1 MPRSVLPYL
10 LLALIQGLACLQ
22 LWNLPEAHW
31 ARVSLYA
38 LAATTLVGGLLCQLL
53 WGRLL
58 QARTW
63 LPVLLCTLLFA
74 ALVGWFSWQFS
85 GRWRYE
91 APYGLVFSTGLLL
104 ALLLYI
110 LCPFIQ
116 AWPGRQG
123 WRFDYQALFAH
134 AWNNAF
140 VLLLGGLLVG
150 AFWLLIWLSTALFEM
165 LGIAV
170 LKSLLLSRP
179 FVYLSTPMVFALG
192 LRLGLERVQVI
203 DALRTL
209 LLGACH
215 LLLPLS
221 TLIVLLFLG
230 GLLVSGL
237 EPLWQTRSATPI
249 LLSLLLIHLL
259 LVNGVVQDGTRE
271 APYARPLRLLI
282 GLSLLVAPLLAL
294 LAGQALWLRIEQYG
308 LTPSRV
314 FAVVAVLI
322 CALHA
327 LALAFATLR
336 RQSPWLATLTT
347 SNPPIALVTAVLLI
361 LLQTPVL
368 NPLEL
373 TAANQ
378 YQRLLAGKADMQALG
393 DLRFRYGEAGKRYHE
408 RLRQSTDLP
417 QPLADWVAGKRPEL
431 PPATAEWLGAELPI
445 TEQLLQIHEVERV
458 CRQQGCYLMALDMR
472 LDAHSETEE
481 RQILWLDTTE
491 PLAKLAFIVRSSEG
505 VWHLQDIHH
514 LREESA
520 QVLERLRQG
529 DFQLET
535 PRYRRLVLGETWLQ
549 LAEPRR

>member
-31 ARVSLYA
+31 VRVALYA
-38 LAATTLVGGLLCQLL
+38 LVTATLVGGLLCQLL
-53 WGRLL
+53 WGRLR

-74 ALVGWFSWQFS
+74 ALVGWFAWQFS
-85 GRWRYE
+85 GPLRIE
-91 APYGLVFSTGLLL
+91 TPYGLGFSTYLSL

-110 LCPFIQ
+110 LCPFVQ
-116 AWPGRQG
+116 AWPSRRG
-123 WRFDYQALFAH
+123 WGFDYQALFAH

-150 AFWLLIWLSTALFEM
+150 AFWLLIWLSTALLGM
-165 LGIAV
+165 LGV
-170 LKSLLLSRP
+170 GFLKWLLFSQP
-179 FVYLSTPMVFALG
+179 FVCLSTPMVFALG

-203 DALRTL
+203 EALRTL

-230 GLLVSGL
+230 GVLFSGL

-259 LVNGVVQDGTRE
+259 LINGVVQDGTRE
-271 APYARPLRLLI
+271 APYARSLRALI
-282 GLSLLVAPLLAL
+282 GLSLLLAPVLAL
-294 LAGQALWLRIEQYG
+294 LAGYALWLRIGQYG

-314 FAVVAVLI
+314 FAVVAAAV

-327 LALAFATLR
+327 LALAFAAL
-336 RQSPWLATLTT
+336 RQSPWLASLSI
-347 SNPPIALVTAVLLI
+347 SNPPIAWATAVLLI

-378 YQRLLAGKADMQALG
+378 YQRLLAGNADRSALHA
-393 DLRFRYGEAGKRYHE
+393 LQFRYGEVGKRYYE
-408 RLRQSTDLP
+408 RLRQTADLP
-417 QPLADWVAGKRPEL
+417 QPLAEWIADKETEL
-431 PPATAEWLGAELPI
+431 LPATAQWLGAELPN
-445 TEQLLQIHEVERV
+445 TDELLQFYVTRSV
-458 CRQQGCYLMALDMR
+458 CRQPGCYLMALDMR
-472 LDAHSETEE
+472 LDTSSDTEQ
-481 RQILWLDTTE
+481 RQVLWLDATG
-491 PLAKLAFIVRSSEG
+491 PQARLAFIVRDAEG
-505 VWHLQDIHH
+505 EWRVQTVHH
-514 LREESA
+514 LREDSA

-529 DFQLET
+529 NYQLEA
-535 PRYRRLVLGETWLQ
+535 PRYRRLVLGDKSLQ
-549 LAEPRR
+549 PTESPR

>member
-1 MPRSVLPYL
+1 MPRSVPPYL

-22 LWNLPEAHW
+22 LWNPPEAHW
-31 ARVSLYA
+31 VRVALYA
-38 LAATTLVGGLLCQLL
+38 LVTATLVGGLLCQLL
-53 WGRLL
+53 WGRLR

-74 ALVGWFSWQFS
+74 ALVGWFAWQFS
-85 GRWRYE
+85 GRLRFE
-91 APYGLVFSTGLLL
+91 TPYGLGFSTYLSL

-116 AWPGRQG
+116 AWPSRQG

-140 VLLLGGLLVG
+140 VLLLGGLLVS
-150 AFWLLIWLSTALFEM
+150 AFWLLIWLSTALLGM
-165 LGIAV
+165 LGIGF
-170 LKSLLLSRP
+170 LKSLLFSRP
-179 FVYLSTPMVFALG
+179 FVCLSTPMVFALG

-230 GLLVSGL
+230 SVLFSGL

-259 LVNGVVQDGTRE
+259 LINGVVQDGTRE
-271 APYARPLRLLI
+271 APYARSLRALI
-282 GLSLLVAPLLAL
+282 GLSLLLAPVLAL
-294 LAGQALWLRIEQYG
+294 LAGYALWLRIGQYG

-314 FAVVAVLI
+314 FAVVATAV

-327 LALAFATLR
+327 LALAFAAL
-336 RQSPWLATLTT
+336 RQSPWLASLAI
-347 SNPPIALVTAVLLI
+347 SNPPIAWVTAVLLI

-378 YQRLLAGKADMQALG
+378 YQRLLAGKADRPALHA
-393 DLRFRYGEAGKRYHE
+393 LQFRYGELGKRYYE
-408 RLRQSTDLP
+408 RLRQTADLP
-417 QPLADWVAGKRPEL
+417 QPLADWLADNETEL
-431 PPATAEWLGAELPI
+431 LPATAKWLGAELPN
-445 TEQLLQIHEVERV
+445 TEELLQFYETRSV
-458 CRQQGCYLMALDMR
+458 CRQPGCYFMALDMS
-472 LDAHSETEE
+472 LDTSSDTEQ
-481 RQILWLDTTE
+481 RQVLWLDATG
-491 PLAKLAFIVRSSEG
+491 PYARLAFIVSDADGEWR
-505 VWHLQDIHH
+505 LQAAHH
-514 LREESA
+514 LHEDSA
-520 QVLERLRQG
+520 HVLERLRQG
-529 DFQLET
+529 NYQLEA
-535 PRYRRLVLGETWLQ
+535 PRYRRLVLGDKSLQPTETM
-549 LAEPRR
+549 P